1 MKEKRSFVWVLLAGM
16 LVLICGA
23 SILLVGSSSDYA
35 LIIGGADA
43 PTFWFLLSSRCNG
56 LPLVLVVLGLSLSL
70 SAGFCLLF
78 SKTVK
83 THCTLHTTA
92 ISLGLSATGALGLVC
107 VYSWLVIVSF
117 GKMAE
122 HPVAYPA
129 SILLGLLCLV
139 VFILLLYFYF
149 VKRCHA
155 WTTKGFV
162 IDVLTV
168 LVYLPTWFFTFG
180 YLYEWIRVFIE

>member
-1 MKEKRSFVWVLLAGM
+1 MKLKRHFWWGLLVGI
-16 LVLICGA
+16 LILICGV
-23 SILLVGSSSDYA
+23 SIPLVSSPSDYA

-43 PTFWFLLSSRCNG
+43 PTFWFHLRSLLGG

-78 SKTVK
+78 FKTVK
-83 THCTLHTTA
+83 THCTLYTTA

-107 VYSWLVIVSF
+107 VYLWFVIVSF

-122 HPVAYPA
+122 HPVAHPA
-129 SILLGLLCLV
+129 SVLLGLLCLV

-155 WTTKGFV
+155 WTTKGFM
-162 IDVLTV
+162 IDVLTA

-180 YLYEWIRVFIE
+180 YLYEWIS